1 MEYANTKI
9 LYSECIIIKKGGK
22 RLSRLKLGMIA
33 RLKPDVEKE
42 LDKVHDLGFP
52 TCQVVC
58 WDINLYTTD
67 IARRLRKAAN
77 ERDIE
82 ITTLWSGLPG
92 RYVWNFIEGPNTIG
106 LVPPETR
113 KERLDALKKASDFA
127 RSIGIASVTTHVG
140 FIPENPL
147 DPIYLSLIDVLK
159 KVAKLCG
166 RNDQEFWFETG
177 QETPVTLL
185 RTIEDVGAE
194 NLGVNFDPANLLMY
208 GKANPVDALD
218 IIGIY
223 VRGVHAKDGEYPTNG
238 RELGKEKPIGEGRVN
253 FPVLIKKLKALG
265 YSGALTIE
273 REISGPQQIED
284 IKKAK
289 VYLESLC

>member
-1 MEYANTKI
+1 
-9 LYSECIIIKKGGK
+9 LV
-22 RLSRLKLGMIA
+22 RLKLGMIA
-33 RLKPDVEKE
+33 RLKADPEEE
-42 LDKVHDLGFP
+42 LDKVQMLGFP
-52 TCQVVC
+52 TCQIVC
-58 WDINLYTTD
+58 WDMSLYRED
-67 IARRLRKAAN
+67 VARRLRRAAEN
-77 ERDIE
+77 RDIE
-82 ITTLWSGLPG
+82 VTTLWSGTPG
-92 RYVWNFIEGPNTIG
+92 RHVWNFIEGPSTIG

-113 KERLDALKKASDFA
+113 EVRLKALKKASEFA
-127 RSIGIASVTTHVG
+127 RMIGAPSVTTHVG

-147 DPIYLSLIDVLK
+147 DPVYVSLIDVLK
-159 KVAKLCG
+159 EIADFCG
-166 RNDQEFWFETG
+166 KNGQEFWFETG

-218 IIGIY
+218 IIGTY

-238 RELGKEKPIGEGRVN
+238 RELGKEKPIGEGRVD
-253 FPVLIKKLKALG
+253 FPALISKLKALG
-265 YSGALTIE
+265 YRGALTIE

-289 VYLESLC
+289 AYLEALC